1 MRGPADNLALTYQ
14 EILTV
19 IMRLRTNRQTV
30 TNAAAF
36 RTQVQGAL
44 RAAEHEGSEKG
55 YPPEDSRLGTFAVV
69 AFLDETILNSQ
80 NPAFN
85 EWLRKPLQ
93 EEMFGVHV
101 AGQIY
106 FDNVERLLMRPDS
119 PQIADVLD
127 VYLLCVLLG
136 FRGKYGATGGEGLR
150 GAIDAM
156 VQKINRIRGPAPAIS
171 WQPTDEAVRTAGGA
185 DPWTKRM
192 MWTAVACLLLAI
204 ALFAVYKVT
213 LGGSVSG
220 AETVAQRARV

>member
-1 MRGPADNLALTYQ
+1 MRGPADNLSMSYQ

-19 IMRLRTNRQTV
+19 TMRLRTNRQTV

-36 RTQVQGAL
+36 RAQVLGAL
-44 RAAEHEGSEKG
+44 RAAEHEASEKG
-55 YPPEDSRLGTFAVV
+55 YAPEDGRLSTFAIV

-93 EEMFGVHV
+93 EELFGVHV

-119 PQIADVLD
+119 PQVADVLE
-127 VYLLCVLLG
+127 VYLLCILLG
-136 FRGKYGATGGEGLR
+136 FRGKYGATGGEGIR
-150 GAIDAM
+150 AAVDAIM
-156 VQKINRIRGPAPAIS
+156 QKIARVRGPAPAVS
-171 WQPTDEAVRTAGGA
+171 WLPGDEPVRTTAA

-192 MWTAVACLLLAI
+192 LWSAAACLLIAI
-204 ALFAVYKVT
+204 ALFAVYRVT
-213 LGGSVSG
+213 LGGGVDRV
-220 AETVAQRARV
+220 ETVAQQARV

>member
-19 IMRLRTNRQTV
+19 TMRLRTNRQTV
-30 TNAAAF
+30 TNAGAF
-36 RTQVQGAL
+36 RTQVLAAL
-44 RAAEHEGSEKG
+44 RAAEQEAAEKG
-55 YPPEDSRLGTFAVV
+55 YPPEDSRLTTFAIV

-136 FRGKYGATGGEGLR
+136 FRGKYGATGGDGLR
-150 GAIDAM
+150 NAISAM
-156 VQKINRIRGPAPAIS
+156 VQKINRIRGPAPVVS
-171 WQPTDEAVRTAGGA
+171 WQPTEEAVRAAGA

-192 MWTAVACLLLAI
+192 MWTAVACLLIAI
-204 ALFAVYKVT
+204 ALFAVYRVT
-213 LGGSVSG
+213 LGSGVSG